1 MTNCLILKVKKL
13 EFLRA
18 PVRSPRTVSAF
29 GRGYLE
35 MHREFGRGYLEIHR
49 EINVQKN
56 RRMHERVI
64 EVFLWRNI
72 SAVRKIPVCDSG
84 NGLSQDPVSSHCL

>member
-18 PVRSPRTVSAF
+18 PVMSPRTVSAF
-29 GRGYLE
+29 GGGYLE
-35 MHREFGRGYLEIHR
+35 MHR